1 MAPVVWVIVLAG
13 FSILLLTLGRRA
25 GQPEGIDRLVILDGG
40 SSELAPPR
48 RVEAGRLLDAFLQMP
63 YRIVP
68 AFIRARLD
76 IRLEKLCEAPGL
88 TVPRLAGIGAYAALG
103 VPLFV
108 LLLSRFSAAG
118 LLIAPVCCAFGLL
131 LPRFISGR
139 ARSRHLESVRQALPD
154 TADMLYAYVL
164 GGKNLDQAFR
174 GAATLA
180 REPLKSFLSQAVRE
194 MELGSTRSE
203 AFDRLSERCP
213 VRELSSLLNSL
224 LEAEKRGH
232 SLSSS
237 LAVFSREI
245 RLRRRDQVREAGAKA
260 PLKML
265 VPLIFL
271 ILPASVLL
279 TVGPTFLV
287 TLQRV
292 F

>member
-1 MAPVVWVIVLAG
+1 MLWAFVIGG
-13 FSILLLTLGRRA
+13 FAILLLALGRRP
-25 GQPEGIDRLVILDGG
+25 GQPAGIDRLILLDGG
-40 SSELAPPR
+40 SAEELAPRR
-48 RVEAGRLLDAFLQMP
+48 RVKAGRLLDAFLQMP
-63 YRIVP
+63 YRIAP
-68 AFIRARLD
+68 AFIRVRLD
-76 IRLEKLCEAPGL
+76 ARLEKLCEAPGL
-88 TVPRLAGIGAYAALG
+88 SVPVLAGIGAYASVG
-103 VPLFV
+103 VPL
-108 LLLSRFSAAG
+108 LLLMLSRFSLAG
-118 LLIAPVCCAFGLL
+118 LLTAPACCAFGLFV
-131 LPRFISGR
+131 PRIIAGR
-139 ARSRHLESVRQALPD
+139 ARCRHLESVRQALPD

-174 GAATLA
+174 GAALLA
-180 REPLKSFLSQAVRE
+180 CEPLKSFLSQAVRE
-194 MELGSTRSE
+194 MELGSARDE
-203 AFDRLSERCP
+203 AFERLSARCP